1 MPWPPAVSSRR
12 VALVIYGLALL
23 VYITLSGLLS
33 LAGLDSRV
41 TLMVAQFLGLLGLSL
56 WLVQMMKIP
65 VRQAFA
71 LRPAK
76 AIHYYMEMG

>member
-56 WLVQMMKIP
+56 
-65 VRQAFA
+65 
-71 LRPAK
+71 
-76 AIHYYMEMG
+76 